1 MYKTVYPNVQG
12 VKTSFL
18 FRENLRFFRDFYW
31 KSRKISPKNV
41 NKLWQL
47 FFLCYNLL
55 GHHVLIIISIGRNFG
70 IFRILFLQSHQ
81 NAKLPM
87 ASKIEQLRA
96 WLTTTNQFFES
107 INLKKDQRRLSY
119 ADYLQFRKE
128 LETQEPFYTKLKSQH
143 EDKSLGDYTHSW
155 KDIDTN
161 WQKVE
166 TQVILIPKWHLFF
179 GQGYLFHTML
189 KVQFLS
195 KN

>member
-31 KSRKISPKNV
+31 KSRKVSPKNV

-128 LETQEPFYTKLKSQH
+128 LETQCQNSRL
-143 EDKSLGDYTHSW
+143 SLQAAHLTIIQGIRS
-155 KDIDTN
+155 DII
-161 WQKVE
+161 V
-166 TQVILIPKWHLFF
+166 
-179 GQGYLFHTML
+179 
-189 KVQFLS
+189 
-195 KN
+195 

>member
-1 MYKTVYPNVQG
+1 M
-12 VKTSFL
+12 S
-18 FRENLRFFRDFYW
+18 
-31 KSRKISPKNV
+31 
-41 NKLWQL
+41 
-47 FFLCYNLL
+47 
-55 GHHVLIIISIGRNFG
+55 
-70 IFRILFLQSHQ
+70 
-81 NAKLPM
+81 
-87 ASKIEQLRA
+87 SKIEQLRA

-166 TQVILIPKWHLFF
+166 TQVKIKIQMSSFWARLKRLIEFRGLNHAR
-179 GQGYLFHTML
+179 
-189 KVQFLS
+189 
-195 KN
+195 

>member
-1 MYKTVYPNVQG
+1 M
-12 VKTSFL
+12 S
-18 FRENLRFFRDFYW
+18 
-31 KSRKISPKNV
+31 
-41 NKLWQL
+41 
-47 FFLCYNLL
+47 
-55 GHHVLIIISIGRNFG
+55 
-70 IFRILFLQSHQ
+70 
-81 NAKLPM
+81 
-87 ASKIEQLRA
+87 SKIEQLRA

-166 TQVILIPKWHLFF
+166 TQVNYKMTFIFWARLPFSHYVKSPIF
-179 GQGYLFHTML
+179 
-189 KVQFLS
+189 VQKLDLTKATF
-195 KN
+195 NF

>member
-1 MYKTVYPNVQG
+1 M
-12 VKTSFL
+12 S
-18 FRENLRFFRDFYW
+18 
-31 KSRKISPKNV
+31 
-41 NKLWQL
+41 
-47 FFLCYNLL
+47 
-55 GHHVLIIISIGRNFG
+55 
-70 IFRILFLQSHQ
+70 
-81 NAKLPM
+81 
-87 ASKIEQLRA
+87 SKIEQLRA

-166 TQVILIPKWHLFF
+166 TQVNYKMTFIFWARLPFFTLFQSLFF
-179 GQGYLFHTML
+179 VQKLNFGIFLIFQFFEVFLLFL
-189 KVQFLS
+189 FLVES
-195 KN
+195 KFLTKLNFWGKN

>member
-1 MYKTVYPNVQG
+1 M
-12 VKTSFL
+12 S
-18 FRENLRFFRDFYW
+18 
-31 KSRKISPKNV
+31 
-41 NKLWQL
+41 
-47 FFLCYNLL
+47 
-55 GHHVLIIISIGRNFG
+55 
-70 IFRILFLQSHQ
+70 
-81 NAKLPM
+81 
-87 ASKIEQLRA
+87 SKIEQLRA

-166 TQVILIPKWHLFF
+166 TQVKIKIQMSSFWARLPFFILFQSVIFVQKLNFGIFLIFQFFEVFLLF
-179 GQGYLFHTML
+179 
-189 KVQFLS
+189 
-195 KN
+195 